1 MKQKKTQTDSIR
13 KPRILDHN
21 ELIAAPIEDNIDDNI
36 LVVENPPAT
45 PKPNV
50 DTNVYALTSVA
61 LTCMQGNESI
71 EEQQCEEMV
80 PKESIMLE
88 GAHDVKVEVVERTS
102 DQPSIVLEDLHL
114 GEVEGVKTTV
124 LPMVHKVQE
133 KIILILHIDFVIP
146 NEFDVVKFKVFLF
159 HVLPKVISDLK
170 QVLFVSILIFQCFKT
185 GDRVF
190 FNQRRMMREMQENY
204 YLILFMFA
212 SQLYFY
218 VLGPSSLLGY

>member
-1 MKQKKTQTDSIR
+1 
-13 KPRILDHN
+13 
-21 ELIAAPIEDNIDDNI
+21 
-36 LVVENPPAT
+36 
-45 PKPNV
+45 
-50 DTNVYALTSVA
+50 
-61 LTCMQGNESI
+61 
-71 EEQQCEEMV
+71 MV

-102 DQPSIVLEDLHL
+102 NQPSIVLKDLHL
-114 GEVEGVKTTV
+114 GEVEEVKTTV

-185 GDRVF
+185 RDRVF
-190 FNQRRMMREMQENY
+190 FNQRKMMREMQENY